1 MIVGTPRAR
10 VVLRYGICSIA
21 VGAKDVLNAF
31 KREIERKNIHDVELK
46 LTGCIGLCS
55 MEPLLDVAMEGL
67 PTVTYCLVTP
77 EKACGI
83 IFHHIL
89 NKTIIQE
96 WVIPNI

>member
-1 MIVGTPRAR
+1 MTVDTPRANI
-10 VVLRYGICSIA
+10 VIRYGICSIA

-31 KREIERKNIHDVELK
+31 TREIRQKNITDVNIK

-55 MEPLLDVAMEGL
+55 MEPLLDVEMEGL

-77 EKACGI
+77 KKVSGI
-83 IFHHIL
+83 VFHHIL
-89 NKTIIQE
+89 NRTVIEE